1 MKTVNFYHPFFL
13 KGMVLILMLL
23 INSHSSFAQSREYI
37 RNAIEEWGECRNV
50 AITKFNG
57 DLALYGKNGCA
68 RSGCPDDLNDAITEL
83 NNNGEYIDDIQ
94 LTEEGRWLIL
104 YGNNGIRWNDI
115 PYSLEQ
121 KLREYNQ
128 QGEVITSV
136 TFNDA
141 GNWIVITTN
150 YYSASHSEVLN
161 WLKEGNEDYGQLWA
175 ACVTDDAVVAVFKEG
190 YRFIGNVPETLKK
203 ALKETN
209 LNVFRLKIAGNAW
222 FFADQNGRYNYN
234 M

>member
-1 MKTVNFYHPFFL
+1 MKNLNLYHPILF
-13 KGMVLILMLL
+13 KGMALVLMLL
-23 INSHSSFAQSREYI
+23 INCHSSFAQSREYI

-68 RSGCPDDLNDAITEL
+68 RSGCPNDLNDAITEL

-104 YGNNGIRWNDI
+104 YGDNGIQWNDI

-128 QGEVITSV
+128 QGEVILSV

-161 WLKEGNEDYGQLWA
+161 WLKEGNDNYGQLWA

-190 YRFIGNVPETLKK
+190 YRFIGNVPETLKE
-203 ALKETN
+203 ALKKTT
-209 LNVFRLKIAGNAW
+209 LNVFRLKIAGTAW
-222 FFADQNGRYNYN
+222 FFADQNGHYHYS

>member
-1 MKTVNFYHPFFL
+1 MKNLNLYHPILF
-13 KGMVLILMLL
+13 KGMALVLMLL
-23 INSHSSFAQSREYI
+23 INCHSSFAQSREYI

-68 RSGCPDDLNDAITEL
+68 RSGCPNDLNAAITEL

-104 YGNNGIRWNDI
+104 FGDNGIQWNDI

-128 QGEVITSV
+128 QGEVILSV

-150 YYSASHSEVLN
+150 YYSASHTEVLN
-161 WLKEGNEDYGQLWA
+161 WLKEGNENYGQLWA

-190 YRFIGNVPETLKK
+190 YRFIGNVPETLKE
-203 ALKETN
+203 ALKETT
-209 LNVFRLKIAGNAW
+209 LNVFRLKIAGTAW
-222 FFADQNGRYNYN
+222 FFADQNGRFRYR

>member
-1 MKTVNFYHPFFL
+1 MALV
-13 KGMVLILMLL
+13 LMLL
-23 INSHSSFAQSREYI
+23 INCHSSFAQSREYI

-50 AITKFNG
+50 DITKFNG

-68 RSGCPDDLNDAITEL
+68 RSGCPNDLNDAITEL

-104 YGNNGIRWNDI
+104 YGDNGIQWNDI

-128 QGEVITSV
+128 QGEVILSV

-161 WLKEGNEDYGQLWA
+161 WLKEGNENYGQLWA

-190 YRFIGNVPETLKK
+190 YRFIGNVPETLKE
-203 ALKETN
+203 ALKKTT
-209 LNVFRLKIAGNAW
+209 LNVFRLKIAGTAW
-222 FFADQNGRYNYN
+222 FFADQNGHYHYS